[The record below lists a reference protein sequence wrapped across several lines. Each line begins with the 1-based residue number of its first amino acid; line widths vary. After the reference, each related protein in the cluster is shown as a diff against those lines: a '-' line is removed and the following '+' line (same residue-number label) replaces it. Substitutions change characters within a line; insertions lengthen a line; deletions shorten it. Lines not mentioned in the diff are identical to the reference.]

1 MSKLATQLLITEK
14 TTLAELRRFVEL
26 TRRVDP
32 QQAVA
37 LRGVIDE
44 ILGVEV
50 THSESKED

>member
-32 QQAVA
+32 QQTVA
-37 LRGVIDE
+37 LRGIIDE